1 MKYLPIIAG
10 ILLGLI
16 FLFASL
22 AYFFN
27 LVDAPPPPAGSAM
40 ESFFVATAPTGFL
53 AFVKALE
60 LIGGLLVAIPATR
73 RLGLLILGPIVV
85 NIIAFHVLIAR
96 GGWDNPMFILVVV
109 LPLYLVW
116 VERRAFVAYLRG
128 GAPAST

>member
-27 LVDAPPPPAGSAM
+27 LVDAPPPPKGSAM
-40 ESFFVATAPTGFL
+40 ESFFIATAPTGFL
-53 AFVKALE
+53 TFVKALE
-60 LIGGLLVAIPATR
+60 LIGGLLVAIPFTR

-85 NIIAFHVLIAR
+85 NIIAFHALIAR
-96 GGWDNPMFILVVV
+96 GGMDNPMFILVVA

-128 GAPAST
+128 GAQAT